1 MVAVDLPSGIDADT
15 GTVDGPA
22 VRADVTVTFGALK
35 PGLLIDPGAGYAGT
49 VELIDIGLGPYLDGE
64 PAALAAQH
72 GDLRELLPR
81 PGPESDKYRR
91 GVVGLLAGSDRFAG
105 AAVLSAG
112 GAVHGGAGMV
122 RVVTA
127 PVPAAVVRQ
136 AWPEAVLTVHPEA
149 GHWDLLANVGRVQA
163 WVAGPGMGTDDDA
176 AVRLTAI
183 LGTDLPVLVDAD
195 GLTIL
200 SQHDGLLP
208 RAAPTLITPH
218 AGELGRL
225 LRTDPAQIEARPAR
239 ARPPRRRTARRHRPA
254 QRLHHGGGL
263 ARPPDRP
270 GQPDR
275 HALAGHRGLR
285 RRAVRPGRRAAG
297 PGPRA
302 GPAGAAAAYLHG
314 LSARLPA
321 PPGRRDAT
329 AARRRLPDRRRQRP
343 GPASL
348 PAAFRSLW
356 PERLDLGVMD
366 RQALVDLGAI
376 TGNVTALCDLVR
388 GSQVMAVVKAD
399 GYGHGM
405 VPAARAALAG
415 GASWLGTADLAE
427 AVALRRAGLTV
438 PVLCLM
444 AVGDPAEAIA
454 AGIDVT
460 AGSAAFVTRVADAA
474 QHAGVTARLHLK
486 ADTGLTRGGATRA
499 DWPGVVEAAVA
510 AQARGAVRVV
520 GLWSHFACADLPGHP
535 SIAAQLTTFADAVAE
550 AEKAGVTPEVRHIAN
565 TAAAITV
572 PESRL
577 DLVRFGG
584 AVYGLSTLPGGAPSW
599 LRPAM
604 TLSARLA
611 LVKRVPPGSGVSYG
625 HRYVTERETTLG
637 LVPLG
642 YADGVPRAAA
652 GQHLVSA
659 RGRRWPIAGTVCM
672 DQFVVDFGDEPVAAG
687 EPVVLFGPGDE
698 GEATAQEW
706 GERLGT
712 ISYDIATGIGARV
725 PRHYPGGF

>member
-1 MVAVDLPSGIDADT
+1 
-15 GTVDGPA
+15 
-22 VRADVTVTFGALK
+22 
-35 PGLLIDPGAGYAGT
+35 
-49 VELIDIGLGPYLDGE
+49 
-64 PAALAAQH
+64 
-72 GDLRELLPR
+72 
-81 PGPESDKYRR
+81 
-91 GVVGLLAGSDRFAG
+91 
-105 AAVLSAG
+105 
-112 GAVHGGAGMV
+112 
-122 RVVTA
+122 
-127 PVPAAVVRQ
+127 
-136 AWPEAVLTVHPEA
+136 
-149 GHWDLLANVGRVQA
+149 
-163 WVAGPGMGTDDDA
+163 
-176 AVRLTAI
+176 
-183 LGTDLPVLVDAD
+183 
-195 GLTIL
+195 
-200 SQHDGLLP
+200 
-208 RAAPTLITPH
+208 
-218 AGELGRL
+218 
-225 LRTDPAQIEARPAR
+225 
-239 ARPPRRRTARRHRPA
+239 
-254 QRLHHGGGL
+254 
-263 ARPPDRP
+263 
-270 GQPDR
+270 
-275 HALAGHRGLR
+275 
-285 RRAVRPGRRAAG
+285 
-297 PGPRA
+297 
-302 GPAGAAAAYLHG
+302 
-314 LSARLPA
+314 
-321 PPGRRDAT
+321 
-329 AARRRLPDRRRQRP
+329 
-343 GPASL
+343 
-348 PAAFRSLW
+348 
-356 PERLDLGVMD
+356 MD

-376 TGNVTALCDLVR
+376 TGNVAALCDRVR

-427 AVALRRAGLTV
+427 AVALRRAGLTA

-454 AGIDVT
+454 GDIDVT
-460 AGSAAFVTRVADAA
+460 AGSAAFVMQVAAA
-474 QHAGVTARLHLK
+474 ARHAGVTARLHLE

-499 DWPGVVEAAVA
+499 DWRGLVEAALA
-510 AQARGAVRVV
+510 AQARGTVRVV

-535 SIAAQLTTFADAVAE
+535 SIAAQLTAFSDAVAQ
-550 AEKAGVTPEVRHIAN
+550 AEQAGVTPEVRHIAN

-572 PESRL
+572 PKSRL

-642 YADGVPRAAA
+642 YADGVPRGAA

-687 EPVVLFGPGDE
+687 EQVVLFGPGDD

-725 PRHYPGGF
+725 PRQYPDGS